1 MKKHLLILGSLFSL
15 ALFSCDDFSTTL
27 PPGYTVEE
35 LIAFYAGERSFTSN
49 NGFIVHIPDSKIGSI
64 DACIDSTM
72 EQKYIDASI
81 AAIVEYNKLE
91 YVGIEY
97 ILSDFC
103 DNQYMIFGQY
113 DDQER
118 DYCSDDDSTVVAC
131 NLAYYNA
138 ENGQIMESTLM
149 YNDRIM
155 DELSQEDI
163 VNTAIHEIGHSFGL
177 VDLYEDEF
185 AAISIM
191 YYQTSE
197 YIFTELTQFD
207 IDNLNWFYKR

>member
-35 LIAFYAGERSFTSN
+35 LIAFYAGERSFTSD
-49 NGFIVHIPDSKIGSI
+49 NGFIVHMPDSKIGSI

-97 ILSDFC
+97 TLSDSC

-131 NLAYYNA
+131 NLSYYNA

>member
-1 MKKHLLILGSLFSL
+1 MKKHLIILGSIFSIG
-15 ALFSCDDFSTTL
+15 LFSCDGFYETL
-27 PPGYTVEE
+27 PPGYTVEQ
-35 LIAFYAGERSFTSN
+35 LIAFYAGERSFTSD
-49 NGFIVHIPDSKIGSI
+49 NGFIIHIPDSKIGSI

-81 AAIVEYNKLE
+81 AAIDEYNKLE

-97 ILSDFC
+97 ILSDSC
-103 DNQYMIFGQY
+103 ADQYMIFGQY

-118 DYCSDDDSTVVAC
+118 DYCSDDDSEVVAC
-131 NLAYYNA
+131 NLSYYELA
-138 ENGQIMESTLM
+138 NGEIIESKLM

-155 DELSQEDI
+155 DQLTEEDI
-163 VNTAIHEIGHSFGL
+163 INTAIHEVGHSFGL
-177 VDLYEDEF
+177 IDLYEDEF